1 MKTSRTLGDAA
12 APQAPKP
19 APGWRDR
26 LLLQEDLNFLL
37 TNRIP
42 RIAATRL
49 MGRISR
55 IRSRWFTRLAIGVWR
70 LFTEL
75 DLSEAVPQRYESLQ
89 QCFTRALRP
98 GLRPVDARAE
108 VLTSPCDA
116 IVGACGPVT
125 AGQVWQAKGFPYAAA
140 SLFGAEERARP
151 FEGGRFVTLR
161 LTSSMYHR
169 FHAPHD
175 ARIEHVSYLS
185 GDVWNVNPIALKRVE
200 RLFCRNERAVIRM
213 RLAAGPTIALVPV
226 AAVLVASIRLHALD
240 VLLHLRWPGPTDM
253 PCDAAVKKGDELG
266 WFEHGSTIIVFAP
279 PGFELAEGIGPGRRL
294 RMGEPLMTLPAER
307 PAQGALSSKQH

>member
-1 MKTSRTLGDAA
+1 MKTSRTLDDNTSI
-12 APQAPKP
+12 QKP
-19 APGWRDR
+19 AGSQSWRDR

-42 RIAATRL
+42 RVAATRL

-55 IRSRWFTRLAIGVWR
+55 IRSRTFTRLAIAVWR
-70 LFTEL
+70 LFTDL

-89 QCFTRALRP
+89 QCFTRALRS
-98 GLRPVDARAE
+98 GLRPVDPRPE
-108 VLTSPCDA
+108 LLTSPCDA
-116 IVGACGPVT
+116 IVGACGPVV

-140 SLFGAEERARP
+140 ELFGQAERAEP

-169 FHAPHD
+169 FHAPHK
-175 ARIEHVSYLS
+175 ARIDHVSYLS

-213 RLAAGPTIALVPV
+213 TLAAGPVIALVPV

-240 VLLHLRWPGPTDM
+240 VLMHLGWPGPHEM
-253 PCDAAVKKGDELG
+253 PCNAQVDKGEEMG
-266 WFEHGSTIIVFAP
+266 WFEHGSTIIVFVPA
-279 PGFELAEGIGPGRRL
+279 GFELVKGIEPGQRI
-294 RMGEPLMTLPAER
+294 RMGEPLMTLPT
-307 PAQGALSSKQH
+307 GAV